1 MDLQAFHS
9 ALASKGMTK
18 TELARN
24 IGMDRAT
31 IYRKLATNGE
41 RFTVQ
46 EVNAIRRALRL
57 DQQTANK
64 IFFEE

>member
-9 ALASKGMTK
+9 VLASKGMTK